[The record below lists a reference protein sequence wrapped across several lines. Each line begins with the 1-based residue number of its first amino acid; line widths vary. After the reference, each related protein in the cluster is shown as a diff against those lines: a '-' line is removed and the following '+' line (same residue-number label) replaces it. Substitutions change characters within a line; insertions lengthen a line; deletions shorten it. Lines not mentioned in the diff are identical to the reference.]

1 MKKKQFDIQTAKKII
16 NEYAEQ
22 INLLSRENKVLK
34 KQLEDSKI
42 SLQINKDILY
52 SHIKSKKNNS
62 EEIQSV
68 ILDLK
73 KENERLNEKIA
84 WLFTE
89 KGELAKQLYKL
100 QDSLNDKLQQ
110 ENTYIEKERTDKFL
124 FENKLK
130 EKEFQ
135 IDILKKQIE
144 NLKKNSKNNNNTGV
158 MEIYIGDPNKFNTEI
173 NNELTMSRAI
183 IKKYVYL
190 MQEEREN
197 SKKLKNKIE
206 VLEDKVTSISNN
218 TSFINNNNNN
228 KTLNNP
234 PIELINDILIG
245 NDLLNNKIE
254 NNISISSGNSE
265 EDTDNIDLSFIK
277 NQSLKENKRTKTCE
291 KIKNVPKL
299 DFKDVEKNYNKNP
312 INIKVIDKN
321 KDEMKSDEINLDLDG
336 YKILNQKY
344 KSQIQ
349 IYKKTID
356 KYKEKINKLRKQIRT
371 LIDKNSLL
379 VNTLSIYMNNKER
392 NINSNK
398 KQDVSMNINVNDYSG
413 ISTNSAIFKGGT
425 LENINKLSEMNKITR
440 LNQITNSGNNNN
452 DLKKDDPLNNIIIKD
467 AHYKITSKEN
477 DTNESSKN

>member
-89 KGELAKQLYKL
+89 KGELAKKLYKL

-110 ENTYIEKERTDKFL
+110 ENNYIEKERTDQFL

-130 EKEFQ
+130 EKDSQ
-135 IDILKKQIE
+135 IEILKKQIE
-144 NLKKNSKNNNNTGV
+144 NLKKNSKNFNTGV
-158 MEIYIGDPNKFNTEI
+158 NEIYIGDPNKFNTEI

-183 IKKYVYL
+183 IKKYVYM

-206 VLEDKVTSISNN
+206 ILEDKVTSISNN
-218 TSFINNNNNN
+218 TSFINNNNN

-234 PIELINDILIG
+234 QIDLINDIFNG
-245 NDLLNNKIE
+245 NDLIKPE
-254 NNISISSGNSE
+254 NNISVSSGFSE

-277 NQSLKENKRTKTCE
+277 NQSLKENKRTKTCD
-291 KIKNVPKL
+291 KIKKVPKL
-299 DFKDVEKNYNKNP
+299 DLKDVEKNYNKNP
-312 INIKVIDKN
+312 INIKVIDPDKE
-321 KDEMKSDEINLDLDG
+321 EMKNDEINLDNEG
-336 YKILNQKY
+336 YKLLNQKY

-379 VNTLSIYMNNKER
+379 ANTLKIYMNNKGG
-392 NINSNK
+392 SNK
-398 KQDVSMNINVNDYSG
+398 KQDVSMNNNVNDYSG
-413 ISTNSAIFKGGT
+413 LSTNSIIFKGGT

-440 LNQITNSGNNNN
+440 LNQIANSGSDNN
-452 DLKKDDPLNNIIIKD
+452 DIKKDDPLNNIIIKD
-467 AHYKITSKEN
+467 AHYKNSSKEN